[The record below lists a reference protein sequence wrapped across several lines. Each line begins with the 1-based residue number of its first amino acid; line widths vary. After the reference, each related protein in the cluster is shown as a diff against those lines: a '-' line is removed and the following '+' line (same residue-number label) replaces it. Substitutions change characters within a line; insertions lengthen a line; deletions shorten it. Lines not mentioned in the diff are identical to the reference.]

1 MCQVQLG
8 APSQR
13 LNDSSVYSHNT
24 NGKPWLLWRR
34 PCDKRNEFPTLG
46 CPKVKQPSAIILT
59 RPARWNRVSPSRRE
73 QLYRRSSK
81 IQIALSWLGDLFA
94 CRRVG
99 VSACRRVGVSA
110 ETPEASSFAKAS
122 VDKSS
127 WRLPSRRK
135 RVASYFAK
143 RFGGTSARPG
153 NKPGV
158 CYSEGVPGLSP
169 GCRLCGTLGQA
180 FLCDLPCKEQ

>member
-13 LNDSSVYSHNT
+13 SNDSSVYPHNT

-59 RPARWNRVSPSRRE
+59 RSARWNRVSPSRRE
-73 QLYRRSSK
+73 QLYRGSSK
-81 IQIALSWLGDLFA
+81 IQIALSWLGDLF
-94 CRRVG
+94 
-99 VSACRRVGVSA
+99 ACRRVGVSA

-127 WRLPSRRK
+127 WCLPSRRK

-158 CYSEGVPGLSP
+158 CYPGGVPELSP